1 MKKYLLQSIFFL
13 LLVILGNYAYSQ
25 NSIVTGTVTAKED
38 GEPIPGA
45 TVKVKGTTIG
55 TQTNI
60 KGKYTLA
67 VPANAI
73 LVVSFIGYENQQVT
87 ANKPV
92 IDVSLGLSSKALTEV
107 VVTGS
112 GIATSKAKLGI
123 SVESVSGKSLATS
136 PQASIDQGLIGKIP
150 GAEISSVD
158 GTPGAKANIVL
169 RGINTV
175 QGGTTPMYLVD
186 GVQSAITDISQLD
199 PASVDHIE
207 VVQGAAASTIYGAQG
222 ANGVVQIF
230 TKKGVVGK
238 TRIEVSSS
246 VSGGDLVNNGNVH
259 QATLSSFAV
268 NSAGQ
273 FINSSGQPIALNAY
287 GEYPG
292 IQWAYGSNS
301 AAGFPTAMSNPLN
314 VYHKQYGTNLKYYDH
329 LAQLFT
335 TAYTTNNNVTL
346 SGGAAKSDYLF
357 SLSNNYQESDIKN
370 NGFNNRTNM
379 TVNLGTE
386 LFKGFTFRSI
396 TQLIYTK
403 NTLNPEFG
411 IGNTG
416 GIFDALNASPFYD
429 FNHKNADG
437 SYPLSLS
444 SGTVSVNGSN
454 PNYFHQWGYQTTNR
468 EDLLQNFIADYKIN
482 RFVDLNAKYGI
493 NYSHNEQNQTY
504 LNQTGTIQNQDTGNY
519 FNDPTYAFAPDGS
532 GELVNYT
539 NNNFFQNFNASAVI
553 KTDFKKDFHLNV
565 PITTSTLLGYD
576 YRSGN
581 SHDLDSY
588 GLGLPT
594 YPIYK
599 YNQTKNQ
606 AIWNDYTAK
615 FVTFGY
621 VINQKI
627 DFSDIAGVAGGFRS
641 DYSSNFGAGS
651 KPFTFPD
658 VNGYVRISS
667 LDFWKNSAL
676 GSALPEFKIRGGYG
690 EAGIQPNIY
699 QRYATINPQNIG
711 TELTF
716 NLPSSGLANPNLNV
730 EVSKEFEIGTDL
742 EIRGFQGNWVSDL
755 TVSGTYWNRKTTD
768 AIYSVS
774 TALSTGGSSIST
786 NAIGLASH
794 GVQASLNIA
803 VYKSRDFNWNMTTNF
818 SNQTSTI
825 TSIVGPP
832 IILASAAGNA
842 SLALVAGQKIGEIY
856 GVKAL
861 TSLSETNQEGVPYI
875 LPADY
880 SQYTIVNGRVVN
892 IASKS
897 IVFTNEASSFGDPN
911 PKFNLAFIENFN
923 YKSLTFGFQLDW
935 VYGSHLYNQTKEW
948 MYRDGISSDYDN
960 PVDIG
965 GTTAAYTA
973 YYRSAYANEFGAV
986 NGDRNGTKD
995 YFYENASFARLR
1007 NAYVGYDFGKLLG
1020 SKVFRKAVLTVSAR
1034 NLFTITKYTGFDPE
1048 VSSGTSNSAYDR
1060 GVDNSSNPNT
1070 KSITVGLNLGF

>member
-1 MKKYLLQSIFFL
+1 MKKHVLNSIFFL
-13 LLVILGNYAYSQ
+13 LLVFSGNYALSQ
-25 NSIVTGTVTAKED
+25 TRTVTGTVIAKDD
-38 GEPIPGA
+38 GSPLPGVSVVA
-45 TVKVKGTTIG
+45 KGTKIG
-55 TQTNI
+55 TQTSAE
-60 KGKYTLA
+60 GKFVLE
-67 VPANAI
+67 VPAGVTT
-73 LVVSFIGYENQQVT
+73 LTFSFIGFQKLEIPIPANGVFKVT
-87 ANKPV
+87 LNNNF
-92 IDVSLGLSSKALTEV
+92 SQLNEV

-112 GIATSKAKLGI
+112 GVATSKAKLGI
-123 SVESVSGKSLATS
+123 SVESVSGKSLAAS
-136 PQASIDQGLIGKIP
+136 PQASIDQGLVGKIP

-175 QGGTTPMYLVD
+175 QSGTTPMYLVD
-186 GVQSAITDISQLD
+186 GIQSAVTDISQLD

-222 ANGVVQIF
+222 ANGVIQIF
-230 TKKGVVGK
+230 TKKGMIGK
-238 TRIEVSSS
+238 TRIDVSSS
-246 VSGGDLVNNGNVH
+246 ITGADMINNGDVH
-259 QATLSSFAV
+259 QAKLSSFAV

-273 FINSSGQPIALNAY
+273 FINSSGQPITLNEY
-287 GEYPG
+287 GQYPG

-301 AAGFPTAMSNPLN
+301 ADGFPTAMSNPLN
-314 VYHKQYGTNLKYYDH
+314 IAHQQYGTNLKYYDH
-329 LAQLFT
+329 LAQLFK
-335 TAYTTNNNVTL
+335 TAYTTNNNVSL
-346 SGGAAKSDYLF
+346 SGASDKSDYLF
-357 SLSNNYQESDIKN
+357 SLSNNYQQSDIKN
-370 NGFNNRTNM
+370 NGYNDRTNM

-386 LFKGFTFRSI
+386 LFKGFTVRSV
-396 TQLIYTK
+396 TQLVYTK
-403 NTLNPEFG
+403 NTLNPAFG

-429 FNHKNADG
+429 FNQKNADG

-468 EDLLQNFIADYKIN
+468 EDLLQNFSADYKIN

-493 NYSHNEQNQTY
+493 NYSHNEENATY

-519 FNDPTYAFAPDGS
+519 FGGQAAPDGT
-532 GELVNYT
+532 GELDNYT
-539 NNNFFQNFNASAVI
+539 NNNFFQNFNASAII

-565 PITTSTLLGYD
+565 PITTSTLIEYD

-588 GLGLPT
+588 GLGLPS
-594 YPIYK
+594 YAIYK
-599 YNQTKNQ
+599 YNQTNNQ

-627 DFSDIAGVAGGFRS
+627 DFGDIAGVAGGFRS
-641 DYSSNFGAGS
+641 DYSSNFGEGS

-658 VNGYVRISS
+658 LNGYVRISS
-667 LDFWKNSAL
+667 LDFWKNSSL
-676 GSALPEFKIRGGYG
+676 GNILPEFKIRGGYG

-711 TELTF
+711 SELTF

-730 EVSKEFEIGTDL
+730 EVSKEFEIGSDL
-742 EIRGFQGNWVSDL
+742 EIRGFQGGWLSDL
-755 TVSGTYWNRKTTD
+755 TVSGTYWNRKTTN

-794 GVQASLNIA
+794 GVQASLNMA
-803 VYKSRDFNWNMTTNF
+803 VYKTRDFNWSMTTNF
-818 SNQTSTI
+818 SHETSTI
-825 TSIVGPP
+825 TSILGPP
-832 IILASAAGNA
+832 IIVGSAAGSTN
-842 SLALVAGQKIGEIY
+842 LALVAGQKIGQIY
-856 GVKAL
+856 GDKAL

-875 LPADY
+875 SPADY
-880 SQYTIVNGRVVN
+880 SQYTIVDGRVVN
-892 IASKS
+892 KATKGIMFA
-897 IVFTNEASSFGDPN
+897 NEATSFGDPN
-911 PKFNLAFIENFN
+911 PKFNMAFIENFN
-923 YKSLTFGFQLDW
+923 YKSLTFGFQVDW

-948 MYRDGISSDYDN
+948 MYRDGISSDYDKA
-960 PVDIG
+960 VDIG

-973 YYRSAYANEFGAV
+973 YYRSAYADAFGAV
-986 NGDRNGTKD
+986 NGDRDGTKD
-995 YFYENASFARLR
+995 YFYESASFARLR
-1007 NAYVGYDFGKLLG
+1007 NVYLGYDFGKLLG

-1034 NLFTITKYTGFDPE
+1034 NILTITKYTGFDPE
-1048 VSSGTSNSAYDR
+1048 VSTGTSNSAFDR
-1060 GVDNSSNPNT
+1060 GVDNSSNPNM